1 MPTNL
6 TTTYLLPAIL
16 LNPVLFLH
24 SINTILSRLL
34 PPVLAATTP
43 QPPPHSRLGPSATSP
58 HLDMHVSDNLCWS
71 YTVFMVLAQ
80 LVAFGQVS
88 QKRQTVR
95 DRKEAVK
102 LRKEEMEDAK
112 KGREMNGGT
121 ESNGVV
127 KSNGGLKLNGTA
139 DMNWIKC
146 TEQADGM
153 IESDRDETDGTDETE
168 GTEEEMM
175 L

>member
-1 MPTNL
+1 MMPTNL

-16 LNPVLFLH
+16 LNPVIFLH

-43 QPPPHSRLGPSATSP
+43 QPPPYSRLGPSATSP

-80 LVAFGQVS
+80 LVAFGRVS
-88 QKRQTVR
+88 QRRQTVR

-112 KGREMNGGT
+112 KGREMNGVLKL
-121 ESNGVV
+121 NGR
-127 KSNGGLKLNGTA
+127 LKLNGTA
-139 DMNWIKC
+139 DMNGIKW
-146 TEQADGM
+146 TEQPDGTTG
-153 IESDRDETDGTDETE
+153 SDRDDRDDTDDTE